1 MKATSEG
8 INDLMLLGL
17 DNFFSENVDND
28 IDGATDNATLE
39 EVQDFS
45 IKLGIKPLMHLLEIS
60 TLSLNN
66 VQNYEQNQQKLGPN
80 FLKKGWIGCAG

>member
-1 MKATSEG
+1 MNWRIRFLMSLTGYKQNVYFCSKKLGQDTVKAISEG

-39 EVQDFS
+39 EVQDFLME
-45 IKLGIKPLMHLLEIS
+45 LGIKPLIHLVEIS
-60 TLSLNN
+60 T
-66 VQNYEQNQQKLGPN
+66 
-80 FLKKGWIGCAG
+80 F